1 MARKGVLGQNSIE
14 SKDQFLLENS
24 RDSRESFNQV
34 TKVATAVT
42 ARKAQILNQTYNS
55 AFRYLNIT
63 PDRKELR
70 LERMK
75 EQMKSNK
82 INKIETNFI
91 AKNKK
96 LACTK

>member
-42 ARKAQILNQTYNS
+42 ARKAQILN
-55 AFRYLNIT
+55 
-63 PDRKELR
+63 
-70 LERMK
+70 
-75 EQMKSNK
+75 
-82 INKIETNFI
+82 
-91 AKNKK
+91 
-96 LACTK
+96 